1 MTAQPPACTTGLK
14 LCVKPADLAGWRSL
28 MNLPIWVTVVISGF
42 VAGFVGRIVSGLVF
56 LPVILGGTGPH
67 MLADNWALVVLI
79 GGATQAAVT
88 GLVLLVLLP
97 PLSDV
102 RVGFGT
108 TFIAALI
115 GNLISVVGTLVL
127 LRSAVQSNLD
137 AGGGV
142 GMLPAFGLLSLGLTV
157 LGIVVTATIIGG
169 SSAAG
174 GGDGGGRMSL
184 YGGESYLNELR
195 NKGEQP

>member
-1 MTAQPPACTTGLK
+1 
-14 LCVKPADLAGWRSL
+14 

-42 VAGFVGRIVSGLVF
+42 VAGFIGRIVSGLVF

-67 MLADNWALVVLI
+67 LLADNWALVVLI

-108 TFIAALI
+108 TFVAALI

-137 AGGGV
+137 GGGGV

-157 LGIVVTATIIGG
+157 VGIVVTATIIGG
-169 SSAAG
+169 SSATGG

-184 YGGESYLNELR
+184 YGGEAYLNELR
-195 NKGEQP
+195 DKGEQP

>member
-1 MTAQPPACTTGLK
+1 
-14 LCVKPADLAGWRSL
+14 

-42 VAGFVGRIVSGLVF
+42 VAGFVGRIVSSLVF

-67 MLADNWALVVLI
+67 LLAHNWALVVLI
-79 GGATQAAVT
+79 GGATQAAVA
-88 GLVLLVLLP
+88 GVVLMLLLP

-108 TFIAALI
+108 AFIAALI

-127 LRSAVQSNLD
+127 LRSAVQSSLD
-137 AGGGV
+137 GGGGV
-142 GMLPAFGLLSLGLTV
+142 GLVPAFGLLSMGLTV
-157 LGIVVTATIIGG
+157 LGIFVTATIIGG

-174 GGDGGGRMSL
+174 GGDGGGGRMSL

>member
-1 MTAQPPACTTGLK
+1 
-14 LCVKPADLAGWRSL
+14 

-42 VAGFVGRIVSGLVF
+42 VAGFVGRIASGLLL

-67 MLADNWALVVLI
+67 LLAANWALVVLI

-88 GLVLLVLLP
+88 ALVLLVLLP

-108 TFIAALI
+108 AFIAALV

-127 LRSAVQSNLD
+127 LRSVVQSNLD

-142 GMLPAFGLLSLGLTV
+142 GVLPAFGLLSLGLTV
-157 LGIVVTATIIGG
+157 LGIFVTATIIGG

-174 GGDGGGRMSL
+174 GSDDGRMSL

-195 NKGEQP
+195 NKGDQP

>member
-1 MTAQPPACTTGLK
+1 
-14 LCVKPADLAGWRSL
+14 

-67 MLADNWALVVLI
+67 MLANNWALVVLI

-88 GLVLLVLLP
+88 GLVLLLLLP

-108 TFIAALI
+108 TFIAA
-115 GNLISVVGTLVL
+115 VVGNLVL
-127 LRSAVQSNLD
+127 LRSAVQSNLG

-142 GMLPAFGLLSLGLTV
+142 GILPAFGLLSLGLTV

-184 YGGESYLNELR
+184 YGGEAYLNELR